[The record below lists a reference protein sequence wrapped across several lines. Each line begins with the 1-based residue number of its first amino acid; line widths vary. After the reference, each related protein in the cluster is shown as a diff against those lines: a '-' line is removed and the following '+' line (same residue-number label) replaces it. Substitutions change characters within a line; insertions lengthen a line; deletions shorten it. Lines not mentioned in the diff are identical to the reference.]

1 MGVLCDEV
9 KQKHKKIIESFK
21 VEPWIKEEIIN
32 VLDVQISA
40 LPVLDQKQYTILVNS
55 AEHPN
60 GYKLDL
66 TAHPTL
72 RIRSGKLV
80 RDKVGNPDSFFWDE
94 ATYTKNK
101 SRSIY
106 FLIGGDTGEY
116 LENYFELRSKIVLKE
131 DGEQL
136 SFKVASRK
144 WPLEVMITPAEQR
157 MGLEVTEEVLERLPT
172 LLESYNDADPAA
184 VVKLAIGDLLV
195 LDKNGVY
202 YRVAKDLKEQTY
214 CKGTL
219 K

>member
-1 MGVLCDEV
+1 MFEEI
-9 KQKHKKIIESFK
+9 KQAQKEIIESFGVK
-21 VEPWIKEEIIN
+21 PWIKEEIIN

-40 LPVLDQKQYTILVNS
+40 LPILDQKQYTILINS

-80 RDKVGNPDSFFWDE
+80 RDKSGNPDSFFWDE
-94 ATYTKNK
+94 ATYQKNK
-101 SRSIY
+101 SRSTY

-116 LENYFELRSKIVLKE
+116 LENYFELRSKIVSKE

-144 WPLEVMITPAEQR
+144 WPLEVMITPAIQR
-157 MGLEVTEEVLERLPT
+157 TGLEVTEEILEKLPK
-172 LLESYNDADPAA
+172 LLESYNNKDAEAQ
-184 VVKLAIGDLLV
+184 VELQVGDLLV
-195 LDKNGVY
+195 LDNDSFY

-214 CKGTL
+214 CEGEL
-219 K
+219 